1 MKKTSSPDT
10 QTIQPDCS
18 HRRLSRRTFLALN
31 GAGAFTL
38 LSAHGLVLEPRSI
51 VTETLSL
58 PMKKLRAG
66 QELNLVHISDLHIE
80 KFSAYHQDV
89 IRRVNTPQAD
99 VILIT
104 GDFIG
109 EERNLAAVR
118 NFLRQLKAS
127 HGIFAVQG
135 NWEYWG
141 RVEGKNL
148 QRAFSNWGI
157 ELLINQRRDIHI
169 DDLPLSIAGLD
180 YPSAT
185 DALNTLHRRMDP
197 ARLNLLMSHVP
208 AFEHHL
214 LDDRIDLVLAG
225 HTHGGQIRLPLLPPP
240 HLPRFSDPF
249 VDGLYHVG
257 PGIPLYVTRGVGTS
271 VLPLRLFCPPEVT
284 RMTLHGSSGSFHSL
298 PSEIVSQVRGQAS
311 KLVHK

>member
-271 VLPLRLFCPPEVT
+271 VLPLRLFCPPEIT

>member
-10 QTIQPDCS
+10 QTIHQDRS

-38 LSAHGLVLEPRSI
+38 LGAHGLLLEPRSI

-66 QELNLVHISDLHIE
+66 QKLNLVHISDLHIE
-80 KFSAYHQDV
+80 KFSAYHHDV

-118 NFLRQLKAS
+118 DFLQQLKAS

-141 RVEGKNL
+141 RVEGENL
-148 QRAFSNWGI
+148 QRAFSNWGV
-157 ELLINQRRDIHI
+157 ELLINQRRDIDMH
-169 DDLPLSIAGLD
+169 DLPLSIAGLD

-208 AFEHHL
+208 AFEHHW
-214 LDDRIDLVLAG
+214 LDDRIDLILTG
-225 HTHGGQIRLPLLPPP
+225 HTHGGQIRLPLVPPL

-249 VDGLYHVG
+249 VAGLYHVG
-257 PGIPLYVTRGVGTS
+257 SGIPLYVTRGIGTS
-271 VLPLRLFCPPEVT
+271 TLPLRLFCPPEIT
-284 RMTLHGSSGSFHSL
+284 RITL
-298 PSEIVSQVRGQAS
+298 RGT
-311 KLVHK
+311 

>member
-1 MKKTSSPDT
+1 LKKTSSPDT
-10 QTIQPDCS
+10 QTIHQDPS
-18 HRRLSRRTFLALN
+18 HRSLSRRTFLALN
-31 GAGAFTL
+31 GAGALAL
-38 LSAHGLVLEPRSI
+38 LSAHGLLLEPRSI
-51 VTETLSL
+51 VTETISL

-66 QELNLVHISDLHIE
+66 QKLNLVQISDLHIE
-80 KFSAYHQDV
+80 KFGAYHQDV

-109 EERNLAAVR
+109 EKRNLAAVR
-118 NFLRQLKAS
+118 DFLQQLKAS

-141 RVEGKNL
+141 RVEGENL
-148 QRAFSNWGI
+148 QRAFSNWGV
-157 ELLINQRRDIHI
+157 ELLINQRRDIQI
-169 DDLPLSIAGLD
+169 GELSLSIAGLD

-185 DALNTLHRRMDP
+185 DALTALHRRMDP

-208 AFEHHL
+208 AFEHHR
-214 LDDRIDLVLAG
+214 LDDRIDLILAG
-225 HTHGGQIRLPLLPPP
+225 HTHGGQIRLPLLPPL

-271 VLPLRLFCPPEVT
+271 ALPLRLFCPPEIT
-284 RMTLHGSSGSFHSL
+284 RLTLHGPQG
-298 PSEIVSQVRGQAS
+298 
-311 KLVHK
+311 